1 MGKFFK
7 LIYNEEIKLYIRKS
21 TWIMYIVLAGLI
33 IGIAAL
39 TNTFDQGKNYTSD
52 NWRTELQK
60 ENKAL
65 QKDTEDYIKET
76 NPDEDD
82 FYVKMNQEEMDRN
95 NYYLE
100 HDIQPQNYGAW
111 QFTSD
116 NAGLLSVVSL
126 LTIIVAAGTVANEF
140 RWGTIKLLLIRPIS
154 RSVILL
160 SKYVSV
166 LLFALITLVFVLAL
180 SLISGGIFFGFE
192 DSLQTVVTSHGEL
205 QQTSLVTETLSS
217 YGYQIVN
224 LIMMTTFAFMIS
236 VLFRNSALAI
246 GIAIFLMLSGNSIV
260 GFFQD
265 RAWAKYILF
274 ANTDLQQYTTG
285 SPLMEGMTM
294 QFSITVLIVY
304 YIIFIALSWIMFTKR
319 DVAGF

>member
-294 QFSITVLIVY
+294 QFSITVLVVY

>member
-1 MGKFFK
+1 M
-7 LIYNEEIKLYIRKS
+7 
-21 TWIMYIVLAGLI
+21 
-33 IGIAAL
+33 
-39 TNTFDQGKNYTSD
+39 
-52 NWRTELQK
+52 QK

-82 FYVKMNQEEMDRN
+82 FYVNMNQEEMDRN

-180 SLISGGIFFGFE
+180 SLISGGMFFGFE